1 MRYYDV
7 FNGDADGICALH
19 QLRLADPLDSTLI
32 TGLKREIT
40 LLGSV
45 PATDGDVVTVLDLSL
60 DRNREALGQLLD
72 RGVVVHY
79 FDHHFA
85 GAIPSHPRLL
95 TMIDDSAKTCTSALI
110 DRYLRGRFRIWAVVG
125 AFGDS
130 VDDAAVE
137 LARPL
142 GIDAQQLER
151 LRELGTN
158 LNYGAYGQS
167 EADVL
172 VPPAQ
177 LYRIVSHYADP
188 FELAA
193 SEPLVARLA
202 DERRNDIERAFV
214 SKTLRAT
221 ACTDTWL
228 LPDAAWSRRVSGTF
242 ANRLALLHPRLA
254 HAVLTPLAGA
264 GYVVSVRA
272 PRGKGATAVDFCR
285 RFPTGGGRVAA
296 AGIDRLEASRLD
308 GFLKAFAET
317 WEHDEDRRTLQA

>member
-19 QLRLADPLDSTLI
+19 QLRLADPLDSTLV
-32 TGLKREIT
+32 TGLKRDIA
-40 LLGSV
+40 LLQSV
-45 PATDGDVVTVLDLSL
+45 PASDGDVVTVLDLSL
-60 DRNREALGQLLD
+60 DRNREALAALLE

-85 GAIPSHPRLL
+85 GTIPSHPGLL
-95 TMIDDSAKTCTSALI
+95 TVIDDSGRTCTSALI

-130 VDDAAVE
+130 LDDLAAE
-137 LARPL
+137 LALPL
-142 GIDAQQLER
+142 GLDAQRLEH

-158 LNYGAYGQS
+158 LNYSAYGQS

-172 VPPAQ
+172 VPPPQ

-188 FELAA
+188 FELIAN
-193 SEPLVARLA
+193 EPLLERLA
-202 DERRNDIERAFV
+202 DERRNDIERALAAK
-214 SKTLRAT
+214 SLRAT
-221 ACTDTWL
+221 ACADAWL

-242 ANRLALLHPRLA
+242 ANRLVLQAPHRA
-254 HAVLTPLAGA
+254 HAVLTPLGGD

-272 PRGKGATAVDFCR
+272 PRGQGPSAAEFCR
-285 RFPTGGGRVAA
+285 RFPTGGGRMSA
-296 AGIDRLEASRLD
+296 AGIDRLEAARLD
-308 GFLKAFAET
+308 GFLEAFGEA
-317 WEHDEDRRTLQA
+317 WGSSAA